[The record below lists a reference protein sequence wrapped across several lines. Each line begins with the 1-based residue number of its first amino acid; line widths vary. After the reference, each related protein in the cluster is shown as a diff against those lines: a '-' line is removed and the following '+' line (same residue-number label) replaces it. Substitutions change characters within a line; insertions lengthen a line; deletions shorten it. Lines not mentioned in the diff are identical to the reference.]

1 LTKKIIESKVIITN
15 KGKTSGNF
23 AAIQELV
30 ESAEKSGFDA
40 ITHLTFAPM
49 TMYNGGT
56 LGASAYANM
65 VKFEKQ

>member
-1 LTKKIIESKVIITN
+1 MIITN